1 VDVVHSKRGDVLAQS
16 VSTATAHLLGSVRE
30 ELAGLKTQQR
40 ALEVTL
46 NHTVTM
52 VQDLCTALRSNVQQT
67 VARQVQHC
75 NRTVVAKLEQISSQQ
90 QTLQMLFENQQQQQQ
105 QQRVQ
110 QEQMLHQQQSIVYTG
125 GLDDFG
131 GSAGLSGID
140 AVADLLQDDQSPAS
154 RDYSNC
160 SYATQQ
166 TRTAAALNYNALE
179 VLRTTARRPI
189 CSTVFPVTWEKLY
202 NEWITND
209 LQSFLKCRQ
218 QHWDDAKLVNRYAKR
233 CRAMKLFRNH
243 MISMGGDDLDHLE
256 VVRLMDE
263 ERERRGMS
271 LSKHITFLFNN
282 DPTRTRRIRVQRK
295 KNNSDNK

>member
-1 VDVVHSKRGDVLAQS
+1 MDLVHSKRGDVLAQS

-30 ELAGLKTQQR
+30 ELAAVKTQQR
-40 ALEVTL
+40 AQEVTL

-52 VQDLCTALRSNVQQT
+52 VQELCTALRSNVQQT
-67 VARQVQHC
+67 VARQVQDG
-75 NRTVVAKLEQISSQQ
+75 NRTVLAQLEQISSQQ
-90 QTLQMLFENQQQQQQ
+90 KTLQTLFENQQQQQQ
-105 QQRVQ
+105 QRNQ
-110 QEQMLHQQQSIVYTG
+110 QEQIHHQQQSIVYTG

-140 AVADLLQDDQSPAS
+140 AVADLLQQDQLPAS

-166 TRTAAALNYNALE
+166 TRTAAALNFNAIE

-189 CSTVFPVTWEKLY
+189 CSTVFPENWETLY
-202 NEWITND
+202 NEWNTNN

-218 QHWDDAKLVNRYAKR
+218 QHWDDAKLVNRYGKR
-233 CRAMKLFRNH
+233 SRAMQLFRKY
-243 MISMGGDDLDHLE
+243 MIAMGGDDLDHLE
-256 VVRLMDE
+256 VLRHMDE
-263 ERERRGMS
+263 ERKRRGMS

-282 DPTRTRRIRVQRK
+282 DQTRTRRNRAPRNS
-295 KNNSDNK
+295 NNNNNN